1 MCSVMFVL
9 LIINIEPQGV
19 HFKKNWLF
27 ILLHMH
33 WVSVSICCVTAL
45 FGEITRIL
53 NHIMSVG
60 THALDIGAMTPFFW
74 LFEERE
80 KVLYQLWYFYFIMIT
95 VMYSLMGC
103 FSKLECLVHYKVK
116 NQNTTKINFHEH
128 VCAGM
133 CAGMYAHMYTH
144 THTQPHAR
152 MRMHTHM
159 HTTTWTHVHAHT
171 CTHAHAH
178 THTHTHAYSH
188 TRNHTHALVFSG
200 HY

>member
-1 MCSVMFVL
+1 
-9 LIINIEPQGV
+9 
-19 HFKKNWLF
+19 
-27 ILLHMH
+27 MH
-33 WVSVSICCVTAL
+33 RVSVSVCCVTAL

-116 NQNTTKINFHEH
+116 NQNIIKINFHEH
-128 VCAGM
+128 V

-144 THTQPHAR
+144 THT
-152 MRMHTHM
+152 T
-159 HTTTWTHVHAHT
+159 T

-178 THTHTHAYSH
+178 THAHNHMNACACTHLHAHTHTLI
-188 TRNHTHALVFSG
+188 RTHATTHMHWFFLVITRL
-200 HY
+200 

>member
-1 MCSVMFVL
+1 
-9 LIINIEPQGV
+9 
-19 HFKKNWLF
+19 
-27 ILLHMH
+27 MH

-103 FSKLECLVHYKVK
+103 FSKLECIVHYKVK
-116 NQNTTKINFHEH
+116 NQNTIKINFR
-128 VCAGM
+128 VQAC
-133 CAGMYAHMYTH
+133 TH
-144 THTQPHAR
+144 TCT
-152 MRMHTHM
+152 
-159 HTTTWTHVHAHT
+159 HTTT

-178 THTHTHAYSH
+178 THAHNHMNACACTHLHAHTHTLIHTHATTH
-188 TRNHTHALVFSG
+188 MRWFFLVITRL
-200 HY
+200 

>member
-1 MCSVMFVL
+1 
-9 LIINIEPQGV
+9 
-19 HFKKNWLF
+19 
-27 ILLHMH
+27 MH

-95 VMYSLMGC
+95 VMYSFMGC
-103 FSKLECLVHYKVK
+103 FSKLECIVHYKVK
-116 NQNTTKINFHEH
+116 NQNTIRINFHEH
-128 VCAGM
+128 V

-144 THTQPHAR
+144 TRTHA
-152 MRMHTHM
+152 HTHTHTHT
-159 HTTTWTHVHAHT
+159 HTTTCTHAHAHA

-178 THTHTHAYSH
+178 THTRLFAHTQPH
-188 TRNHTHALVFSG
+188 TCAGFSG